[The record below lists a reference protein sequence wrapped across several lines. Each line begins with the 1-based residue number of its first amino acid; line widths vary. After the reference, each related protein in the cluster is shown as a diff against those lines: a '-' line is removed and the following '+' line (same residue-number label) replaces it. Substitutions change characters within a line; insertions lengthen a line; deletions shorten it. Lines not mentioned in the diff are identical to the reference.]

1 VLVTYETTRSD
12 DYVREMAAV
21 VGGPMRQW
29 VLSVGGLTA
38 LAGAAALAGGT
49 AWGTVGGLLAVG
61 LSVCQFGYAATML
74 RRALRENPTWMNG
87 TCRYRLDDDGIAWQ
101 NDLAAVRYG
110 WASLTSA
117 RTARYALHFY
127 AGRRVVM
134 GMPLDGMTP
143 EQLTQVLATLV
154 ERDLLRPRP
163 VNGDVDGVPLIDGL
177 GPRGPR

>member
-1 VLVTYETTRSD
+1 VTYETTCSD

-29 VLSVGGLTA
+29 VLSLGVLTA

-49 AWGTVGGLLAVG
+49 VWGTLGGLLAVG
-61 LSVCQFGYAATML
+61 LSVFHFGYAATIV
-74 RRALRENPTWMNG
+74 RRVLRENSTWMNG
-87 TCRYRLDDDGIAWQ
+87 TCRHRLDDDGIARE
-101 NDLAAVRYG
+101 NDLIALRYG
-110 WASLTSA
+110 WTSLTSA

-134 GMPLDGMTP
+134 GMPLDGITP

-163 VNGDVDGVPLIDGL
+163 VNGDASVTTGL
-177 GPRGPR
+177 